1 MSGKEWTTERRSAIA
16 RLELLQGAV
25 MAEIDGWQQPFH
37 YGDGAS
43 ELKMLR
49 EIVGIHDLSPRGAVR
64 LLGEGAIAAVTGLF
78 SRQKE
83 LAIGQARECQIAS
96 DNGMTP
102 LLELRLARD
111 EFIFLTAPGDAE
123 TVTESLQ
130 TSPDSC
136 VHTVDISSGLAGAG
150 IIGPQ
155 APFLLSM
162 ITELDVSDEAFLDLR
177 CVQSRFTDVT
187 GLLVRHDLGPA
198 PAYQLYFP
206 REYGEYIWE
215 AITQAA
221 RYIGGGPVGTEA
233 IWRMQDAC

>member
-1 MSGKEWTTERRSAIA
+1 MRSAMA
-16 RLELLQGAV
+16 RLELSQGAV
-25 MAEIDGWQQPFH
+25 MAELDGWRQPLH

-64 LLGEGAIAAVTGLF
+64 LLGEGAIAAATGLF
-78 SRQKE
+78 SSQKE
-83 LAIGQARECQIAS
+83 LAIGQAREGRIAAE
-96 DNGMTP
+96 NGTTP
-102 LLELRLARD
+102 LLELRLAGD

-123 TVTESLQ
+123 SVTEYLQ
-130 TSPDSC
+130 RSPASC

-155 APFLLSM
+155 AVFLLSM
-162 ITELDVSDEAFLDLR
+162 ITELDVSTEALRDLH
-177 CVQSRFTDVT
+177 CVQSRFTDVP
-187 GLLVRHDLGPA
+187 GLLVRQDVGPA

-215 AITQAA
+215 AITQSA
-221 RYIGGGPVGTEA
+221 RHIGGGPVGTEA
-233 IWRMQDAC
+233 IRRFQDAC

>member
-1 MSGKEWTTERRSAIA
+1 MSATEWTTERRSAMA

-25 MAEIDGWQQPFH
+25 MAELDGWQQPLH
-37 YGDGAS
+37 YGDDEN
-43 ELKMLR
+43 ELKMLH
-49 EIVGIHDLSPRGAVR
+49 EAVGIHDLSPRGAVR
-64 LLGEGAIAAVTGLF
+64 LLGEGAIAAATGLF
-78 SRQKE
+78 SSQKE
-83 LAIGQARECQIAS
+83 SAIGQARECRIAA
-96 DNGMTP
+96 DNGTTP
-102 LLELRLARD
+102 LLELRLTRD

-123 TVTESLQ
+123 SVTESLQ

-162 ITELDVSDEAFLDLR
+162 ITELDVSDEAFWDLH

-233 IWRMQDAC
+233 IRRMQEAC